1 MKTSNIKKGLEQDM
15 NKMISIEAAADLIKD
30 GMTVMFGGFLGVG
43 TPEKI
48 IDALI
53 QKNVKDITL
62 ICNDTAFP
70 DKGTGKLIVNHQV
83 KKAIVSHIG
92 TNPETGKQMIDKEL
106 IVDLVP
112 QGSLAEKIRCGGVG
126 LGAVLTKTGVG
137 TDVEKDKTVINVDG
151 EDYLLEKALHADV
164 AIIFASVAD
173 EKGNLIYDGST
184 RNFNPLMAM
193 AADTVIVE
201 AEKVVPVGELNYNE
215 IVTPHIVV
223 DYIVKGA

>member
-1 MKTSNIKKGLEQDM
+1 M
-15 NKMISIEAAADLIKD
+15 NKLVSIETAIDLIED

-53 QKNVKDITL
+53 KKNVKNITL

-106 IVDLVP
+106 EVELVP

-126 LGAVLTKTGVG
+126 LGAVLTKTGIG
-137 TDVEKDKTVINVDG
+137 TEVAKDKTIVAVDG
-151 EDYLLEKALHADV
+151 VEYLLEKALHADV

-201 AEKVVPVGELNYNE
+201 AEKIVPVGTLSYNE

>member
-1 MKTSNIKKGLEQDM
+1 M
-15 NKMISIEAAADLIKD
+15 NKLISIEAAADLIHD
-30 GMTVMFGGFLGVG
+30 GMTVMCGGFLGVG

-70 DKGTGKLIVNHQV
+70 DKGTGKLVVNHQL

-92 TNPETGKQMIDKEL
+92 TNPETGKQMMEQEL
-106 IVDLVP
+106 IVELVP
-112 QGSLAEKIRCGGVG
+112 QGSLAERIRCGGVG
-126 LGAVLTKTGVG
+126 LGAVLTRTGIG
-137 TDVEKDKTVINVDG
+137 TDIQKDKPVLHIDG
-151 EDYLLEKALHADV
+151 TEYLLETALHADV
-164 AIIFASVAD
+164 AIIFASVCD
-173 EKGNLIYDGST
+173 EKGNLIYDGAT

-193 AADTVIVE
+193 AADIVIVE
-201 AEKVVPVGELNYNE
+201 AERIVPVGTLNHNE